1 MLQLGFRL
9 LLQIYKIIAAGVPTD
24 RYYYNN
30 LTLSP
35 LRESGNHG
43 DYSHFFSL
51 CQKDGFYPM
60 AAWVRNIHFWV
71 VLVLGWSS
79 PNLALTIF
87 NAFSKYFNASRYF
100 FCL

>member
-1 MLQLGFRL
+1 MLRLGFRL

-43 DYSHFFSL
+43 DYSHFLSL
-51 CQKDGFYPM
+51 CHTDVFYPM
-60 AAWVRNIHFWV
+60 AALVRAIHLWVP
-71 VLVLGWSS
+71 LVLGWSS
-79 PNLALTIF
+79 PNLALNIS
-87 NAFSKYFNASRYF
+87 NAFSKYSNASGYF
-100 FCL
+100 PC